1 MHWLILLPY
10 YFIGPLAVLPFLIL
24 VARIL
29 RLKVSINALTAG
41 AIVLSVAAIV
51 VPLSCGWLDRSA
63 FTGRPLA
70 LLLLLSFLFAAVDT
84 ALAGRLPLSLDSQLH
99 DL

>member
-10 YFIGPLAVLPFLIL
+10 YFIGPMAALPLLIL
-24 VARIL
+24 VARVS
-29 RLKVSINALTAG
+29 RLKVSINTLTAG

-51 VPLSCGWLDRSA
+51 IPLASGWLDKSA

-84 ALAGRLPLSLDSQLH
+84 ALAGRLPLSLDNQLN

>member
-10 YFIGPLAVLPFLIL
+10 YFIGPMAALPFLIL
-24 VARIL
+24 VARVS
-29 RLKVSINALTAG
+29 RLKVSINTLTAG

-51 VPLSCGWLDRSA
+51 VPLASGWLDPSA

-70 LLLLLSFLFAAVDT
+70 LLLLLSFLFAAVDA
-84 ALAGRLPLSLDSQLH
+84 ALAGRLPLSLDNQLN

>member
-10 YFIGPLAVLPFLIL
+10 YFIGPMAALPLMIL
-24 VARIL
+24 VARIS
-29 RLKVSINALTAG
+29 RLKVSINTLTAG
-41 AIVLSVAAIV
+41 AILLSVAAMA
-51 VPLSCGWLDRSA
+51 VPLAAGWLEPSA

-70 LLLLLSFLFAAVDT
+70 FLLLLSFLFAVVDT
-84 ALAGRLPLSLDSQLH
+84 ALAGRLPLALDSQLT